1 MLNREG
7 SIRILGLDPG
17 SRATGYGVID
27 KEGNRLSFVACGVI
41 RVQAKID
48 FIARL
53 KEIHDGISEVIV
65 QHQPTV
71 AAVEDVFVSVNSRS
85 ALKLGQARGAII
97 VAALNKGLPVHEYA
111 ARGVKLAVAGYGNA
125 TKEQVQHMVK
135 MLLSLSAAP
144 SQDAS
149 DALAVAICAA
159 NHLR

>member
-1 MLNREG
+1 MPKQ

-27 KEGNRLSFVACGVI
+27 KAGNRLIFVACGVI
-41 RVQAKID
+41 RVQAKIA
-48 FIARL
+48 FIERL
-53 KEIHDGISEVIV
+53 KEIHDGISEVIGEY
-65 QHQPTV
+65 QPTV
-71 AAVEDVFVSVNSRS
+71 AAIEDVFVSVNTRS

-97 VAALNKGLPVHEYA
+97 VAALSKGLPVHEYS

-135 MLLSLSAAP
+135 TLLSLSAKP